1 MQQHATGA
9 EGPPSSPT
17 SRPGRPHRGLV
28 RLVPILA
35 GAVVLALLAAGLM
48 LFRHVTRL
56 DHDLD
61 TATTELRALRGQQ
74 ARAEHRISDLADDVR
89 DVRVTVDRTA
99 ARELDTAKV
108 VAEAQDA
115 VFTIYTDQ
123 AQGTAFAVFPTDD
136 GGTWLATNSHVVEEA
151 IRADRSVRLV
161 QGERSWRGEVATWQD
176 RPDVALIR
184 VAGDLPTLSIAGSP
198 TVGDQVLA
206 YGSPFGLPDTV
217 TKGIVSAVR
226 GDYIQT
232 DAQLNHGNSGGPLLN
247 ARGEVVGITSYDL
260 EGGGSGLGVVI
271 SMPAFCKAV
280 FQNESC

>member
-1 MQQHATGA
+1 MV
-9 EGPPSSPT
+9 PV
-17 SRPGRPHRGLV
+17 PGVL
-28 RLVPILA
+28 
-35 GAVVLALLAAGLM
+35 VLALVAVGLM
-48 LFRHVTRL
+48 LYRHVTRL

-61 TATTELRALRGQQ
+61 TATAELRTLRGQQ

-89 DVRVTVDRTA
+89 DIGVTVDRNA
-99 ARELDTAKV
+99 AREVDTAKV
-108 VAEAQDA
+108 VAEAQAA

-161 QGERSWRGEVATWQD
+161 QGKQSWRGKVATWQD

-184 VAGDLPTLSIAGSP
+184 VASVLPTLSLAASP

-232 DAQLNHGNSGGPLLN
+232 DASSIT
-247 ARGEVVGITSYDL
+247 ATRVVR
-260 EGGGSGLGVVI
+260 
-271 SMPAFCKAV
+271 C
-280 FQNESC
+280 